1 MTRDEQLNFCKICKN
16 QKYSLSLGV
25 ICRLTDQIADFEGN
39 CDSFEEDIDLVSRL
53 KKIKSTGSIAS
64 QGKRFANY
72 ILDLIFYFIFCAL
85 FGFILGIIFA
95 IFSPSLI
102 NMFNDDN
109 KILNYLI
116 GFIALFLYYSTF
128 EALTGKTLAKF
139 ITRTK
144 VINENGS
151 KPNYREILLRTLC
164 RFIPFEAFSFLGDD
178 NSGWHDQVSKTRVIE
193 E

>member
-1 MTRDEQLNFCKICKN
+1 M
-16 QKYSLSLGV
+16 
-25 ICRLTDQIADFEGN
+25 
-39 CDSFEEDIDLVSRL
+39 
-53 KKIKSTGSIAS
+53 KSIGSVAS

-72 ILDLIFYFIFCAL
+72 ILDLIFYLIFCVVI
-85 FGFILGIIFA
+85 GFILGIIFA
-95 IFSPSLI
+95 IFSPSLLNI
-102 NMFNDDN
+102 FNDDN

-116 GFIALFLYYSTF
+116 GFIAIFIYYSTF

-144 VINENGS
+144 VINESGS
-151 KPNYREILLRTLC
+151 KPNYKEILLRTLC

-178 NSGWHDQVSKTRVIE
+178 NSGWHDQLSKTRVIE